1 MIRYADTFF
10 RYWLIAIMPIIV
22 LPLAA
27 YATLVRHAPETVVA
41 SVNLWVQQN
50 AAGSMT
56 SYNQWNT
63 PAQNESAILDQLR
76 QTTGFD
82 RAVAA
87 GSPIYRSTLAK
98 MPAYQR
104 DDAVVSDML
113 KNLQITSQA
122 NWPILINVSY
132 TSKDWQL
139 AQQVILSFINVA
151 RSRVQDMNQQQVT
164 QNLQYYRGQLQNAV
178 QSQARSAKALS
189 DYLTKYGIDPSEVS
203 ARLDYDPT
211 LATLYK
217 QNQSDQQNVI
227 DVQTQ
232 IAKLQEQTVS
242 SSDQA
247 QSPFEVLD
255 SPTIIGISSK
265 KTQIMNLAIALI
277 LGLLLGGGF
286 IVFKT
291 AMDRSLRYA
300 AEVPGLLELP
310 VLAVIPYESGLAKQ
324 RIGAA
329 SSANNVIPHRH
340 LIGLRRTG

>member
-1 MIRYADTFF
+1 MIRYVDTFF
-10 RYWLIAIMPIIV
+10 RYWLIAIVPV
-22 LPLAA
+22 VALPLVA
-27 YATLVRHAPETVVA
+27 YTTLVRHAPTTVVA

-50 AAGSMT
+50 AGSTT

-63 PAQNESAILDQLR
+63 PAQNESAILDQLL
-76 QTTGFD
+76 QTSGFD

-87 GSPIYRSTLAK
+87 GSPIYRSMLAK

-104 DDAVVSDML
+104 DNAVVSDL
-113 KNLQITSQA
+113 VKNLQISSQA
-122 NWPILINVSY
+122 NWSILINVSY
-132 TSKDWQL
+132 TSKNWQL
-139 AQQVILSFINVA
+139 AQQVILSFLNAA
-151 RSRVQDMNQQQVT
+151 RDRIEQMNQQQAT
-164 QNLQYYRGQLQNAV
+164 QNQQYYEIQLQNAV
-178 QSQARSAKALS
+178 QSQKRSAKALS
-189 DYLTKYGIDPSEVS
+189 DYLAKYGINPNEVS
-203 ARLDYDPT
+203 SRLDYDPT

-232 IAKLQEQTVS
+232 LAKLQGQTAS
-242 SSDQA
+242 SSSRA
-247 QSPFEVLD
+247 QSPFEALD
-255 SPTIIGISSK
+255 PPTITAVSSK

-300 AEVPGLLELP
+300 TEVPRLLDLP
-310 VLAVIPYESGLAKQ
+310 ILAVIPYDHSLARR
-324 RIGAA
+324 RIGETP
-329 SSANNVIPHRH
+329 SGDKVISDRR